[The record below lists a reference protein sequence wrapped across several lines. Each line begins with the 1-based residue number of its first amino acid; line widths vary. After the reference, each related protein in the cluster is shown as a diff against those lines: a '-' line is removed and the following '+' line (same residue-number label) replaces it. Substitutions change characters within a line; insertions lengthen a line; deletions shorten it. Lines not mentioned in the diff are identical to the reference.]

1 MSRHITKC
9 KWCQHGTYSYKYG
22 EWNCWYD
29 ERPLTD
35 AEVKHGCRAHFK
47 PNKECPDSVC
57 QELGLE
63 KEIIGL
69 FGI

>member
-9 KWCQHGTYSYKYG
+9 KWCQHGAYSYKYG

-35 AEVKHGCRAHFK
+35 AEAKHGYRAHFK
-47 PNKECPDSVC
+47 PNKECPDLVC